1 MIKVIKVI
9 PEITEDDLRAFKPS
23 PKRITFTR
31 TPDSFGLKPGKD
43 GKQLTVQLSL
53 HLTLT
58 SW

>member
-1 MIKVIKVI
+1 MIKVI